1 MKIYTKFGDKGTT
14 RIGNGSDLKK
24 DDPLIE
30 ALGSIDE
37 LNAFIGY
44 AISISHTNKKRLE
57 KIQSELF
64 YIGAEVSLSK
74 SKYDFS
80 VGIERLEKEIDL
92 LQSDLPELKN
102 FILPGGSMAGAW
114 FHVCRSVCR
123 RAERNLVSVLN
134 MDIVINPSI
143 IIYLNRLSDF
153 FFVLART
160 EAKLSGILE
169 SVWKPE

>member
-1 MKIYTKFGDKGTT
+1 
-14 RIGNGSDLKK
+14 
-24 DDPLIE
+24 
-30 ALGSIDE
+30 
-37 LNAFIGY
+37 
-44 AISISHTNKKRLE
+44 
-57 KIQSELF
+57 
-64 YIGAEVSLSK
+64 
-74 SKYDFS
+74 
-80 VGIERLEKEIDL
+80 
-92 LQSDLPELKN
+92 
-102 FILPGGSMAGAW
+102 MAGAW